1 MANVNDPNGF
11 VPAYHMSGGVIR
23 PSEFDI
29 QSGAT
34 GDIFAG
40 DVVKLASGYVLQGGA
55 TDAPLGVFYG
65 VEYVQTDGEIVFSRK
80 WPSGTSTLGSKNAKA
95 YVYVDPNIV
104 YEAQFTGTPSQADIG
119 KVHTISTTAG
129 DSNNNRSKE
138 GVTTTTASGIA
149 KLVAYVD
156 KPDNSANAE
165 FARGYFILPASVFG
179 ND

>member
-1 MANVNDPNGF
+1 M
-11 VPAYHMSGGVIR
+11 
-23 PSEFDI
+23 
-29 QSGAT
+29 
-34 GDIFAG
+34 
-40 DVVKLASGYVLQGGA
+40 
-55 TDAPLGVFYG
+55 
-65 VEYVQTDGEIVFSRK
+65 
-80 WPSGTSTLGSKNAKA
+80 
-95 YVYVDPNIV
+95 

-165 FARGYFILPASVFG
+165 FARGYFIFPASVFG